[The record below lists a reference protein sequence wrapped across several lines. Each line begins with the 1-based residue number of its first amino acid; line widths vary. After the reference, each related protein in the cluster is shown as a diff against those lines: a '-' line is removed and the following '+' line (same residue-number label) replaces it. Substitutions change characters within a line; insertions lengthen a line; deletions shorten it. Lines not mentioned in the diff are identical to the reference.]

1 MNITKNQIDDL
12 NATIKIELGKED
24 YAGRVEKALKDY
36 QKKVV
41 VNGFR
46 PGKTPMGIV
55 KKMYGKSLL
64 VDEINKVLGE
74 SLNNYI
80 KENNLQILGE
90 PLPNETEQK
99 ELNLEDENFEFL
111 YDIALS
117 PEVNAKMSK
126 REKIP
131 FYTIKVDDEM
141 IDKQIESIC
150 KNNGNMI
157 AVDEIEGTEYL
168 KGELIELDADGNVK
182 EGGIKNEDASMS
194 VFHMKDEEAVN
205 AFKGKKAGEEVKFNA
220 VKAYPN
226 KTDFAAMLG
235 VTKEEAEHAGEN
247 YCFIVKE
254 IKRYIDAEVNEEL
267 FTKLYGEGVV
277 KDAADFRN
285 RVKADIEN
293 QLKGHSEYRFTID
306 AKEKLIKKNEDVVL
320 PETFLKRWIVA
331 VNEKMTPEEVEKD
344 FRAQLSFLK
353 AMGAKVIGA
362 SEQSHSVQGMTDT
375 PIFGHKY
382 VMNDE
387 EWETF
392 CTGMNKLGKIAK
404 EEYGI
409 SLTFHHHMGT
419 VVQDPDEVERMMAD
433 TDPAY
438 VSLLFDTG
446 HFTYCGADPLEM
458 VKTYVDRIKHVHL
471 KDIRPEIVE
480 KVKAENLS
488 FLDGVRMGAFT
499 VPGDGCIDFDPIFKV
514 LEDAGYEGYMLVE
527 AEQDPAKANP
537 LEYALKARK
546 FIAEK
551 TGL

>member
-64 VDEINKVLGE
+64 VVEINKVLGE

-344 FRAQLSFLK
+344 F
-353 AMGAKVIGA
+353 
-362 SEQSHSVQGMTDT
+362 
-375 PIFGHKY
+375 
-382 VMNDE
+382 
-387 EWETF
+387 
-392 CTGMNKLGKIAK
+392 
-404 EEYGI
+404 
-409 SLTFHHHMGT
+409 
-419 VVQDPDEVERMMAD
+419 
-433 TDPAY
+433 
-438 VSLLFDTG
+438 
-446 HFTYCGADPLEM
+446 
-458 VKTYVDRIKHVHL
+458 
-471 KDIRPEIVE
+471 
-480 KVKAENLS
+480 
-488 FLDGVRMGAFT
+488 
-499 VPGDGCIDFDPIFKV
+499 
-514 LEDAGYEGYMLVE
+514 EGYRDEFKWQLVKSAIVKDYDVKVE
-527 AEQDPAKANP
+527 AEDMKREGRQIAAAQLQQYGLYGLTDEQLDGFAAKL
-537 LEYALKARK
+537 LEDEKQRQHLYERALDNKVFDVIRENVKLEEQEISMAD
-546 FIAEK
+546 FEK
-551 TGL
+551 LFQK